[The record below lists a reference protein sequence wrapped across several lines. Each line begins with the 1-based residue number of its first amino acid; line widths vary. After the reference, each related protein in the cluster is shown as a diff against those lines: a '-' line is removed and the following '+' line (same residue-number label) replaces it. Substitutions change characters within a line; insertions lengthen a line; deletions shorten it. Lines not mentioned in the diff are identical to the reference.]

1 MLIEKAELLWSREC
15 PYACVGCTMP
25 NPLRSIKTSHR
36 GTNEQWREG
45 MKRIKALGSRF
56 VAIYGA
62 EPLTRME
69 GLPEVIES
77 VYETGMKATVITALP
92 LTHMLKTLLDTT
104 PLDSVSVSYDA
115 IYTDLFRKTK
125 SESGIR
131 MLLNNPKI
139 KDRAVIATVTRL
151 NVEEI
156 PIMARRASDAG
167 LWFLF
172 DLYHPGSGELSKCGN
187 ELNVS
192 SLEPNEQQVR
202 AMATELLTLKR
213 TGSLIHASE
222 EYLSHISTLYRGKT
236 RDTWHCVG
244 LPTGW
249 ITVDADGSI
258 LACDDWQMRFPGGAI
273 WDHGWTGDEL
283 AEWMQEARSSCAGC
297 AWNTHFDA
305 CGIEAG
311 KISPETYVHGEKR

>member
-1 MLIEKAELLWSREC
+1 MIEKAELLWSREC

-25 NPLRSIKTSHR
+25 NPLRDIKTAHR
-36 GTNEQWREG
+36 GDNEQWREG
-45 MKRIKALGSRF
+45 MERIKSLGSRF

-69 GLPEVIES
+69 GLPEVIEAI
-77 VYETGMKATVITALP
+77 YQTGMKATIITALP
-92 LTHMLKTLLDTT
+92 LSSMLKTLLATT
-104 PLDSVSVSYDA
+104 SLDSVSVSYDA
-115 IYTDLFRKTK
+115 VYTDLFRKKK

-131 MLLNNPKI
+131 MLLDNPKI

-151 NVEEI
+151 NVDEV
-156 PIMARRASDAG
+156 PIMARLASDEG

-172 DLYHPGSGELSKCGN
+172 DLYHPGAGEHSKCGN
-187 ELNVS
+187 EPGNA
-192 SLEPNEQQVR
+192 SLEPSRQQVR
-202 AMATELLTLKR
+202 AMAVELLSLKR

-222 EYLSHISTLYRGKT
+222 EYLDHISTNYTGKT
-236 RDTWHCVG
+236 RDTWHCGG

-273 WDHGWTGDEL
+273 WDKGWTDDAL
-283 AEWMQEARSSCAGC
+283 ASWLQESRSLCTGC

-311 KISPETYVHGEKR
+311 QVRPDTYVHGETR